1 MDTKQLINDVKA
13 RFKHN
18 SAKQYL
24 KDKYQAKLLVA
35 YQGGLWKVTPELI
48 VFLDSAGSSGLI
60 LLDLY
65 DNPIKVTDRK
75 ELLGKIRDTYNIVME
90 DWHKELTEL
99 EKNR

>member
-1 MDTKQLINDVKA
+1 MDTKQLINDAKA

-35 YQGGLWKVTPELI
+35 YQGGLWKATPELI
-48 VFLDSAGSSGLI
+48 VFLDSANSDGLI
-60 LLDLY
+60 LLDSY
-65 DNPIKVTDRK
+65 ENPIAIADRK
-75 ELLGKIRDTYNIVME
+75 ALFYKVRDTYNEVME
-90 DWHKELTEL
+90 SWHKELSDL

>member
-35 YQGGLWKVTPELI
+35 HQGGLWKATPELLG
-48 VFLDSAGSSGLI
+48 FLSISDRTHGVI
-60 LLDLY
+60 LDAY
-65 DNPIKVTDRK
+65 ENPTRVDINQLQKKLR
-75 ELLGKIRDTYNIVME
+75 ETYNTVME
-90 DWHKELTEL
+90 EWHKELTEL

>member
-35 YQGGLWKVTPELI
+35 HQGGLWKATPELLG
-48 VFLDSAGSSGLI
+48 FLSISDRTHGVI
-60 LLDLY
+60 LDAY
-65 DNPIKVTDRK
+65 ENPIRVDINQLQKKLR
-75 ELLGKIRDTYNIVME
+75 ETYNTVME
-90 DWHKELTEL
+90 EWHKELTEL

>member
-1 MDTKQLINDVKA
+1 MDTKQLINDAKA

-35 YQGGLWKVTPELI
+35 YQGGLWKATPELI
-48 VFLDSAGSSGLI
+48 VFLDSANSDELI
-60 LLDLY
+60 ILDSY
-65 DNPIKVTDRK
+65 ENPVKISNRK
-75 ELLGKIRDTYNIVME
+75 EMFYKIRDMYNDIME
-90 DWHKELTEL
+90 EWYKELTEL

>member
-35 YQGGLWKVTPELI
+35 HQGGLWKATPELLG
-48 VFLDSAGSSGLI
+48 FLSISDRTHGVV
-60 LLDLY
+60 LDAY
-65 DNPIKVTDRK
+65 ENPIEVDINQLQKKLR
-75 ELLGKIRDTYNIVME
+75 ETYNTVME
-90 DWHKELTEL
+90 EWHKELTEL